1 MPRDQVGRSWW
12 RLREII
18 VIVDPFQVW
27 PEIEWNVV
35 TNKNEN
41 FISGQ
46 SELAFP
52 FEVIITNSYR
62 KFYYGINQVKSRHM
76 SVIKRPIDV

>member
-18 VIVDPFQVW
+18 VIVDRFQVW

-46 SELAFP
+46 SEPGFP